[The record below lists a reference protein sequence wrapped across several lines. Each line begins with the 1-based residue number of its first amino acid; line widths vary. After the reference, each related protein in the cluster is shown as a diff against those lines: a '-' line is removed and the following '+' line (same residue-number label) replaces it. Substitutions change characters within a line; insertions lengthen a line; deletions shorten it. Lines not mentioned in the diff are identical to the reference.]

1 MHRPTV
7 GLIALALLAGAAA
20 CWLFGYGSAAIEGAF
35 WRVGLVMGLL
45 WLALPDLLRVRH
57 KFWLFVFLAVM
68 SMAVVRP
75 KLLPLALLFCVIYAV
90 LRPRSAKS
98 RVDRG

>member
-20 CWLFGYGSAAIEGAF
+20 CYLFGVGSEALESAF
-35 WRVGLVMGLL
+35 WRVGLVMALL

-57 KFWLFVFLAVM
+57 KTWLIAFLAAM
-68 SMAVVRP
+68 SV
-75 KLLPLALLFCVIYAV
+75 AV
-90 LRPRSAKS
+90 LRPRLLPLAILFCVVFALLRPRAARS
-98 RVDRG
+98 RIDRR

>member
-20 CWLFGYGSAAIEGAF
+20 CYLFNVGNDALESAF
-35 WRVGLVMGLL
+35 WRVGLVMSLL
-45 WLALPDLLRVRH
+45 WLALPDLQRVRH
-57 KFWLFVFLAVM
+57 KFWWFAFIAALLVAVM
-68 SMAVVRP
+68 RP
-75 KLLPLALLFCVIYAV
+75 KLLPLALLFCVVFAI

-98 RVDRG
+98 GDRR